1 MRTGILVFL
10 FLFSFTQVSWSQTRS
25 ERKALK
31 LEKAIKAYEETK
43 LLLDGGAY
51 FFDAV
56 WMYPR
61 SGTQVNLV
69 NNPGYITF
77 KTTNEID
84 MHLPYFGVVRISGG
98 FNQPAGIKHK
108 GKISSYKIVHND
120 DKRSSVITFKANSS
134 SEQYDISLTVYS
146 SGSASIFV
154 SSTKRDAI
162 RYRGQISVIDNETI
176 TKN

>member
-1 MRTGILVFL
+1 MRTSILAFL
-10 FLFSFTQVSWSQTRS
+10 LLFSFSQVSWSQTRS

-31 LEKAIKAYEETK
+31 LEKAIQAYEETK
-43 LLLDGGAY
+43 LLLDSGVY

-77 KTTNEID
+77 KTTDEID

-120 DKRSSVITFKANSS
+120 DKRSSVITFKADSS

-154 SSTKRDAI
+154 NSTKRDAI
-162 RYRGQISVIDNETI
+162 RYRGQISVIENETI